1 MLESSRLSPVYKD
14 VSQVVT
20 QRTTLNTQQ
29 AIEEEKEKSRLSR
42 SHPLATFN
50 IETSAGSMAAILGV
64 LVGLV
69 LQLKER
75 HNTIQRIRHVMQV
88 HPLEKNSPPF
98 IQYAYEDYKAH
109 TSLQGKMVFAFKL
122 ISSGIVPG
130 ISIGLLVNGV
140 MRTWQEYQSLQ
151 SKKNEKQFKK

>member
-1 MLESSRLSPVYKD
+1 MLESAHLSPIYKD

-20 QRTTLNTQQ
+20 QRTMLNTQQ

-42 SHPLATFN
+42 THPLATFN
-50 IETSAGSMAAILGV
+50 IETSAGNIAAILGV
-64 LVGLV
+64 LVGLI
-69 LQLKER
+69 LQLKEH
-75 HNTIQRIRHVMQV
+75 HNLMQRLKHVMKV
-88 HPLEKNSPPF
+88 HPLEKTSPPF
-98 IQYAYEDYKAH
+98 IQYAYEDYKAY

-140 MRTWQEYQSLQ
+140 MRMWQEYQSLK
-151 SKKNEKQFKK
+151 SEKNTEQVRK